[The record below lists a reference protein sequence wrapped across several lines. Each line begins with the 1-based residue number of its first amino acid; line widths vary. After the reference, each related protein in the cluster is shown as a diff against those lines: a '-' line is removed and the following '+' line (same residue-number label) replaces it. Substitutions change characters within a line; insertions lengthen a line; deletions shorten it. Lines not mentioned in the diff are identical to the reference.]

1 MLKDT
6 LTDLIENTAR
16 DLGYLV
22 YQSSILLRG
31 EHTHI
36 VVRIDSLKGVSH
48 DDCEV
53 YSRELARRL
62 DAAGDLSNYY
72 LEISSPGINRKV
84 RTIDEFV
91 RFSGSPVKVKFNSGE
106 NKEVVKG
113 TILAVEGDFVIL
125 KTDTGEMRIDFSMIL
140 DSNLDY

>member
-31 EHTHI
+31 ENTHI
-36 VVRIDSLKGVSH
+36 IVRIDSLKGVSH
-48 DDCEV
+48 DDCEH
-53 YSRELARRL
+53 YSRELAKRL

-91 RFSGSPVKVKFNSGE
+91 RFIGSPVKVKFRSGE
-106 NKEVVKG
+106 NKVVERG
-113 TILAVEGDFVIL
+113 TISCVEDDIVIL
-125 KTDTGEMRIDFSMIL
+125 KTDTGELRIDFSTIL